1 MFATLVVLASLL
13 APVAPAAAER
23 PPTSE
28 EVDRATRD
36 YLGDARAGAAGSTGG
51 VGELPPADTYPEPG
65 SGASALE
72 GQIMVALYGAPQ
84 LGATVIGRRGDAAG
98 AAKALRKQLRPYKR
112 ASSLPVTPSINLI
125 GTIATADAGR
135 DGKYRTRQ
143 SDAII
148 ADYLGRVRALG
159 GRLTLDIQPGRSPI
173 KHELRALREWIAQ
186 PDVDVG
192 IDPEWNVGKRGVP
205 GRTEGKISYREIN
218 KTSAW
223 IQRLVKA
230 EGLPPKAMIV
240 HQFREGTIKR
250 RAKISQQPA
259 VDVAL
264 NFDGIGS
271 PRAKRAG
278 YANLA
283 EPTLF
288 DGFSLFYSRDT
299 RLIKPRKVLGLDPSV
314 EYAMYQ

>member
-1 MFATLVVLASLL
+1 LAS
-13 APVAPAAAER
+13 APPASAVGAE
-23 PPTSE
+23 PPSSDQVRE
-28 EVDRATRD
+28 ATRD
-36 YLGDARAGAAGSTGG
+36 YLGDLPSSASANGSGG
-51 VGELPPADTYPEPG
+51 LGEQPPADTYPGPNPG
-65 SGASALE
+65 TSVLD
-72 GQIMVALYGAPQ
+72 GQVMVALYGAPQ
-84 LGATVIGRRGDAAG
+84 LSATILGRRGTAKG
-98 AAKALRKQLRPYKR
+98 AVKQLRKQIRPYKR

-143 SDAII
+143 SEAII
-148 ADYLGRVRALG
+148 ADYLERVRAVG

-173 KHELRALREWIAQ
+173 MHELRALRKWIAQ

-205 GRTEGKISYREIN
+205 GRTEGKITNRQIN
-218 KTSAW
+218 KASAW
-223 IQRLVKA
+223 IQGLVEA

-240 HQFREGTIKR
+240 HQFRADTIKR
-250 RAKISQQPA
+250 PAKITQQPS

-283 EPTLF
+283 EPKLF

-299 RLIKPRKVLGLDPSV
+299 RLLKPRKVLRLEPSV